1 MVVHTEGQRSNYY
14 ITLLYCCRFQVITYS
29 GSKPQPISSA
39 APGKRKP
46 SQPKSSA
53 KKGSAME
60 GVSWASRKRLPGAGQ
75 YQNPKPLACRP
86 ASRGD
91 RGGLERKGKGAVRSS
106 LRSWPARSLRILYAC
121 FFKRNF
127 TRILLTYFAR
137 FLLRAATVFFSRRS
151 LGGEASDVGTPPAT
165 RRR

>member
-14 ITLLYCCRFQVITYS
+14 ITLLYCCRFQVITQVVN
-29 GSKPQPISSA
+29 PNQSA
-39 APGKRKP
+39 QQHQENENPASQKV
-46 SQPKSSA
+46 QPKRA
-53 KKGSAME
+53 AR
-60 GVSWASRKRLPGAGQ
+60 WR
-75 YQNPKPLACRP
+75 ACRGPVESACLAP
-86 ASRGD
+86 ANTKTRGPWPAA
-91 RGGLERKGKGAVRSS
+91 RPAVGTEGGLERKGKGAVRSS

-127 TRILLTYFAR
+127 TRILLTHFAH

-151 LGGEASDVGTPPAT
+151 RGGEASDVGTPPAT

>member
-14 ITLLYCCRFQVITYS
+14 ITLLYCCRFQVITQVVN
-29 GSKPQPISSA
+29 PNQSA
-39 APGKRKP
+39 QQHQENENPA
-46 SQPKSSA
+46 SQKSSA

-75 YQNPKPLACRP
+75 YQNPRPLACRP

-127 TRILLTYFAR
+127 TRILLTHFAH

-151 LGGEASDVGTPPAT
+151 RGGEASDVGTPPAT